1 MKTPTVNSM
10 QTDDTHSL
18 WWIVLLDILLLNL
31 YQKTLKLIM

>member
-10 QTDDTHSL
+10 QMDDTHL
-18 WWIVLLDILLLNL
+18 LWIVLLDILLLNL

>member
-10 QTDDTHSL
+10 QTDDTHFL
-18 WWIVLLDILLLNL
+18 GWIVLLDILLLSL